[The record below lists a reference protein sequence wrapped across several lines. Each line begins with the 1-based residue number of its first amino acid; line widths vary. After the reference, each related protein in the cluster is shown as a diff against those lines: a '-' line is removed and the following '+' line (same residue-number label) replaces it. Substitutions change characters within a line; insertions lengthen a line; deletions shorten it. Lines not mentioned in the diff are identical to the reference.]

1 METMNIL
8 RRIADIFRAKYLF
21 SNLES
26 NDSSFCFEDTPFQEK
41 QKSTKHGTRA
51 WAFEVLEIEGEES
64 TPDQIREAYLRL
76 SKKYHP
82 DKFIN
87 EPGKLKIANELMAQI
102 NNAYEV
108 FQK

>member
-8 RRIADIFRAKYLF
+8 RRIADMFRAKYLF
-21 SNLES
+21 SSFES
-26 NDSSFCFEDTPFQEK
+26 NDSSFSFEDIFFQEK
-41 QKSTKHGTRA
+41 QKNPKQGTRA
-51 WAFEVLEIEGEES
+51 WAFEVLEIQGEES
-64 TPDQIREAYLRL
+64 RPDQIREAYIRL

-108 FQK
+108 LQK